1 MKDEKERPS
10 CEELLKHSFITR
22 SNSLYSNSGAEEKGG
37 GIVLK
42 DLESILEAIF
52 VHTEAMAERKGV
64 FSRDGETAGVV
75 GGDLLSEIILRGDL
89 TGLAE
94 QLGLDLLEVEKM
106 SATFV
111 AQSAMRK
118 YLLDDSDS
126 D

>member
-1 MKDEKERPS
+1 M
-10 CEELLKHSFITR
+10 
-22 SNSLYSNSGAEEKGG
+22 YSNSGAEEKGG